1 MEFYA
6 YPISAG
12 IAQANTCNFITKEIQ
27 VRLGLKVATILG
39 LLFIGMLV
47 LNNAFALIS
56 SPNDMAVVA
65 GVAIILL
72 YVAAATWIGV
82 RIFKKAKDTV
92 GKYRNSSAGRRASL
106 ILLAIVAS
114 GSTLFTTGCMTAV
127 EPGHVGILVNKYGT
141 YRGVS
146 DFPLQTGAVWYNPF
160 TETVYDYP
168 TNVQRYVWTKDPNE
182 GSSNDEEISYNSKD
196 ELVFT
201 GDFTVSYQLIPE
213 KVPAFYVK
221 FRNDDIKLFTSGFF
235 HDQVRNALNEVAVQY
250 TADEL
255 YGEKKAE
262 FLDKALALV
271 RSRVADYGVDVVSLG
286 YAAAPRPPDMV
297 ANAINGKITAIQK
310 ADQANN
316 EVLWAEAEA
325 KKKIAE
331 ANGTAQANAL
341 IAKSIS
347 PELIQWQQMAIQQQA
362 INKWNGSLP
371 QYSGGGAIPFIQV
384 QK

>member
-1 MEFYA
+1 M
-6 YPISAG
+6 
-12 IAQANTCNFITKEIQ
+12 K
-27 VRLGLKVATILG
+27 LGLKIATIVG

-47 LNNAFALIS
+47 FNQALNLITQ
-56 SPNDMAVVA
+56 PNDMTVVA
-65 GVAIILL
+65 GVAILL
-72 YVAAATWIGV
+72 VYLAIAVAL
-82 RIFKKAKDTV
+82 
-92 GKYRNSSAGRRASL
+92 GKYLFKRINDFVRNRGNVDGARRVGL
-106 ILLAIVAS
+106 VLLALAAS
-114 GSTLFTTGCMTAV
+114 ASSLFTSGCMTAV
-127 EPGHVGILVNKYGT
+127 GPGHVGILVNQYGT
-141 YRGVS
+141 YKGVQ
-146 DFPLQTGAVWYNPF
+146 DYPLRTGAVWYNPI
-160 TETVYDYP
+160 TETVYEYP
-168 TNVQRYVWTKDPNE
+168 TSVQRYIWTKNTDE
-182 GSSNDEEISYNSKD
+182 GKAIDEEISYNSKD

-201 GDFTVSYQLIPE
+201 GDFTVSYELIPD

-221 FRNDDIKLFTSGFF
+221 FRNDKIDDFTNGFF

-262 FLDKALALV
+262 FLKKAEDLV
-271 RSRVADYGVDVVSLG
+271 KSRVADYGVDVISLG
-286 YAAAPRPPDMV
+286 YSGSPRPPEMV

-325 KKKIAE
+325 KKKVAE

-362 INKWNGSLP
+362 INKWNGNMP
-371 QYSGGGAIPFIQV
+371 QYTGGGAIPFIQIQ

>member
-1 MEFYA
+1 M
-6 YPISAG
+6 
-12 IAQANTCNFITKEIQ
+12 K
-27 VRLGLKVATILG
+27 LGLKVAAILG

-47 LNNAFALIS
+47 INAAFALIS
-56 SPNDMAVVA
+56 SPNDIAVVA
-65 GVAIILL
+65 GVGIILL
-72 YVAAATWIGV
+72 YVAIAVWV
-82 RIFKKAKDTV
+82 CLRMFKKAKEVVDS
-92 GKYRNSSAGRRASL
+92 RRSSYGGGRRISL
-106 ILLAIVAS
+106 ILFALAAS

-127 EPGHVGILVNKYGT
+127 GPGHVGILVNKYGT
-141 YRGVS
+141 YRGVQ
-146 DFPLQTGAVWYNPF
+146 DFPLKTGAVWYNPF
-160 TETVYDYP
+160 TETVYEYP
-168 TNVQRYVWTKDPNE
+168 TNVQRYVWTKDTKE
-182 GSSNDEEISYNSKD
+182 GSSNNEEISYNSKD

-201 GDFTVSYQLIPE
+201 GDFTVSYELVPD

-221 FRNDDIKLFTSGFF
+221 FRNDNIDDFTSGFF

-271 RSRVADYGVDVVSLG
+271 KQRVSDYGVDVVSLG

-362 INKWNGSLP
+362 INKWNGNLP
-371 QYSGGGAIPFIQV
+371 QYSGGGAIPFIQM